1 MFAIYKIRLEYIPFY
16 MKIIHQFS
24 CLSQLWRHKSR
35 TQDIFFSLEFVILRI
50 LCSTSDWGPLR
61 RWHWC
66 SALLRPFNGNCLK
79 FSFITSAAWY
89 KKEKCFFFSLFYFQA
104 GCVRAKIL
112 RLAALISE
120 DFQPCVERTDWE
132 KFENADFNERTD
144 TSDLN
149 PQYFDCF
156 ALSPTLPSTDSS
168 SASCSCNLFAG
179 R

>member
-1 MFAIYKIRLEYIPFY
+1 MFVAT
-16 MKIIHQFS
+16 MKTQNLYTKRFFFHLNLLFWRFCAPLPIEDHWDADTDAQLFS
-24 CLSQLWRHKSR
+24 GH
-35 TQDIFFSLEFVILRI
+35 
-50 LCSTSDWGPLR
+50 STGTVWS
-61 RWHWC
+61 
-66 SALLRPFNGNCLK
+66 SALSLLLPG
-79 FSFITSAAWY
+79 T
-89 KKEKCFFFSLFYFQA
+89 KKRNVFFFSLFFFRA
-104 GCVRAKIL
+104 GCVHAKMMC
-112 RLAALISE
+112 LAALISE

-168 SASCSCNLFAG
+168 SAACSCNLFAG